1 MAIVNLKDVT
11 VERLNGKGFGVKVA
25 EKYQVQGNDR
35 KTQYTVW
42 FKEPHGLNV
51 GDIVSLSGF
60 LGAKVGEP
68 WVGQDGQERRSV
80 ELSLNEPRIQA
91 GGDTSRQ
98 ASASVAN
105 SAPVADAWA
114 TPAAPQQ
121 SVADQWAGN
130 NITPDGFADTT
141 PF

>member
-11 VERLNGKGFGVKVA
+11 VERLNRTGHGVKVA

-42 FKEPHGLNV
+42 FKEPHGLNE

-60 LGAKVGEP
+60 LSAKVGDP
-68 WVGQDGQERRSV
+68 WTGNDGQERRSV

-91 GGDTSRQ
+91 GSDTSRN
-98 ASASVAN
+98 V
-105 SAPVADAWA
+105 SAPTAQQTADAWS
-114 TPAAPQQ
+114 TPAAQD
-121 SVADQWAGN
+121 VAAQWAGN
-130 NITPDGFADTT
+130 TITQES